1 MRFNLTEDLSK
12 LLLTSRSIQEDRS
25 NRHIKE
31 NYKFT
36 RMAGLSFDQI
46 NSAKKN
52 LRKAPPPKVPLGT
65 TASQNGDFS
74 SDAGNVSVAAFRNR
88 FEQKQSPTSN
98 GQFGS
103 PSRLSGDDR
112 SSGENITSPRAKF
125 EKFEPKSAKKPPPP
139 RKPPIGAKSSKMLR
153 RLDDN
158 SNALKGEPN
167 RKELPLFNRIGAA
180 PHKKHKPANLKFK
193 LDKYKDKIVQSN
205 GTNHTDRGCN
215 EEEDQDIYD
224 DVESTLRGDLDY
236 QPEETYECV

>member
-1 MRFNLTEDLSK
+1 
-12 LLLTSRSIQEDRS
+12 
-25 NRHIKE
+25 
-31 NYKFT
+31 
-36 RMAGLSFDQI
+36 MAGLSFDQI
-46 NSAKKN
+46 KSAKKN

-139 RKPPIGAKSSKMLR
+139 RKPPIGAKSSEMLR

-215 EEEDQDIYD
+215 EGRALLMRNRKIN
-224 DVESTLRGDLDY
+224 LL
-236 QPEETYECV
+236 TYFVPYVICGYTRKAKVKSS